1 VVVRVGGKGVGGCR
15 VIDRRPWAINFGIYA
30 LAVVFV
36 LLAIG
41 PAVWLLLIS
50 LQPAG
55 TDLKSISPNMTLKNF
70 QEAWEKGGLATPLL
84 NSVLVT
90 SVRAGLNVLIAAL
103 AAYPLARMTF
113 RGRNTIFTL
122 LLCTMMI
129 PDQVIVVPMFTIIAK
144 LGLYD
149 TLIAVVLP
157 FAVSAFGIFL
167 CRNAFAAI
175 PWEMEEAARI
185 DGASAFQTWWNVMI
199 PLAAPTLATLALFSI
214 IGAWSDLLWP
224 LIVLQDHGKFTL
236 PVAVNNLMGQFSTN
250 ARLAYAG
257 SVLAL
262 IPIIAVFIACQR
274 FLKAELFAGSVKG

>member
-1 VVVRVGGKGVGGCR
+1 M
-15 VIDRRPWAINFGIYA
+15 DRRPRWLTLMLYA
-30 LAVVFV
+30 LAGVFV
-36 LLAIG
+36 LVAVG

-55 TDLKSISPNMTLKNF
+55 TDLKSISGNMTLANF
-70 QEAWEKGGLATPLL
+70 REAWSKGGLAGPLL
-84 NSVLVT
+84 NSVIVT
-90 SVRAGLNVLIAAL
+90 AARAFLNVAIAAL
-103 AAYPLARMTF
+103 AAYPLARMSF
-113 RGRNTIFTL
+113 RGRNTIFVL

-129 PDQVIVVPMFTIIAK
+129 PDQVIVVPMFTIVAK

-149 TLIAVVLP
+149 TLAAVVLP

-175 PWEMEEAARI
+175 PWEVEEAARI
-185 DGASAFQTWWNVMI
+185 DGASPLQTWWHVMI
-199 PLAAPTLATLALFSI
+199 PLASPTLATLALFSV

-224 LIVLQDHGKFTL
+224 LIVLQDHSRFTL

-274 FLKAELFAGSVKG
+274 FLKAEMFAGSVKG